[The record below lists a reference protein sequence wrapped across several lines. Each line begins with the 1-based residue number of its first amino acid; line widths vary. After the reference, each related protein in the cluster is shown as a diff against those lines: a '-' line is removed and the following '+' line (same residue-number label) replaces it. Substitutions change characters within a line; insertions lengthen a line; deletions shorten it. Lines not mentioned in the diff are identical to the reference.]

1 MGLTSI
7 YLEKNDK
14 AFKFFKKAIETNVVC
29 DEENLEKLFTNLL
42 KLATKNDFEFI
53 KSIETLYLDNVLE
66 KRMFKIGYLFMNYYK
81 ENHFS
86 IDADKF
92 LNRLMSVI

>member
-1 MGLTSI
+1 
-7 YLEKNDK
+7 
-14 AFKFFKKAIETNVVC
+14 
-29 DEENLEKLFTNLL
+29 
-42 KLATKNDFEFI
+42 
-53 KSIETLYLDNVLE
+53 
-66 KRMFKIGYLFMNYYK
+66 MFKIGYLFMNYYK

>member
-1 MGLTSI
+1 MR
-7 YLEKNDK
+7 
-14 AFKFFKKAIETNVVC
+14 

-42 KLATKNDFEFI
+42 KLAANDFEFI

-81 ENHFS
+81 EKSF
-86 IDADKF
+86 F
-92 LNRLMSVI
+92 YRCR